1 MNAKFTQVVEKYLS
15 EAAGLAQEEQH
26 QQLQPLHLAI
36 PMLED
41 PGGIFKQAVIKA
53 SGQDAYAGLMRTLRK
68 RLVRLPR
75 IDPAPDDVFPSKD
88 FSAML
93 KKAQKLQRD
102 RGDTYLGADT
112 LLLALLGD
120 SDIGQLLGEVGIV
133 RNAVETALKEVRPL
147 VSSGRGLGGGG
158 TPSVGLIVQQT
169 APVGLY

>member
-1 MNAKFTQVVEKYLS
+1 MNAKFTQVVEKDLS

-41 PGGIFKQAVIKA
+41 PAGIFKQAVIKA

-68 RLVRLPR
+68 KLVRLPR

-93 KKAQKLQRD
+93 KKAQKLQKD

-120 SDIGQLLGEVGIV
+120 SDMGLLLGEVGIV
-133 RNAVETALKEVRPL
+133 RNAVESALKEVRPQ
-147 VSSGRGLGGGG
+147 VSGASCQDCL
-158 TPSVGLIVQQT
+158 SVSFYNRRHQQ
-169 APVGLY
+169 GFWLRM